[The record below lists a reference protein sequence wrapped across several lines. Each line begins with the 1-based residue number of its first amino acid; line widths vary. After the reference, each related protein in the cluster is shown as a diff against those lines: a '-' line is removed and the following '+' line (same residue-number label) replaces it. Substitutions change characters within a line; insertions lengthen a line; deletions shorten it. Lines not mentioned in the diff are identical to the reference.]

1 VTTPGPA
8 KPLADL
14 LRGSASGDYADAVGY
29 GAILTT
35 VDPTTGANVVT
46 DGAVT
51 HRNLPSLLP
60 YAQLTVGRVLLL
72 ETPALPIILGRLYT
86 PLVTVAAEA
95 ATPTTPTS
103 SRFMFSRATSP
114 GRTEVSDSGQLA
126 AVFTDGSRT
135 VTVLGTDRTFTEQK
149 DDFTDQFDR
158 TLTTGWGQSPGGGT
172 WDDFNGSAS
181 DYSVSSGKGRIAG
194 LTTNVSRYVRL
205 NDVVSTYNARM
216 TVTTSTTPAVAAN
229 SCSLVGGFIDTSNH
243 YRYRLTFNSTG
254 SVTAAITKNVAGS
267 ETTLAGSATVAAS
280 GYVANQVWNVR
291 GVFNGT
297 THSMYAWKSGDAE
310 PGSPTL
316 TVADTTFPSGKLGV
330 RAFVSTGATNA
341 PTFIIDDYSASAVW
355 AQPPAVTHP
364 WRVRLLPAPFN
375 GTVDTAWLTAAL
387 ADTSPDLLAIATE
400 YITGGSREAGYG
412 PLYAPGRSF
421 DLGHADDGTR
431 QEGSDWNDFLGI
443 TGNYPDLTTPATDTA
458 EAHQLGCMDCS
469 GFVRT
474 VFGYRGGLPM
484 CLDTSAD
491 FNGLRIPRRS
501 VDQSASGPGT
511 VVVSSV
517 SAAPTDLS
525 QVRPGDV
532 LYWDADT
539 SNPAEEEG
547 QIDHSGIYLGIDSA
561 GEMRFLSSRK
571 VGNGPTMADL
581 GGPSVIT
588 GTSLYGRALRRA
600 RRF

>member
-1 VTTPGPA
+1 LNDTVTT
-8 KPLADL
+8 
-14 LRGSASGDYADAVGY
+14 YDA
-29 GAILTT
+29 
-35 VDPTTGANVVT
+35 
-46 DGAVT
+46 
-51 HRNLPSLLP
+51 
-60 YAQLTVGRVLLL
+60 
-72 ETPALPIILGRLYT
+72 RL
-86 PLVTVAAEA
+86 
-95 ATPTTPTS
+95 
-103 SRFMFSRATSP
+103 
-114 GRTEVSDSGQLA
+114 
-126 AVFTDGSRT
+126 
-135 VTVLGTDRTFTEQK
+135 
-149 DDFTDQFDR
+149 
-158 TLTTGWGQSPGGGT
+158 
-172 WDDFNGSAS
+172 
-181 DYSVSSGKGRIAG
+181 
-194 LTTNVSRYVRL
+194 
-205 NDVVSTYNARM
+205 
-216 TVTTSTTPAVAAN
+216 TVTTSTMPAGAAN
-229 SCSLVGGFIDTSNH
+229 SASLVGGFQSTSNH
-243 YRYRLTFNSTG
+243 YRYRLTFNTTG
-254 SVTAAITKNVAGS
+254 SVSASINVVVSGT
-267 ETTLAGSATVAAS
+267 ETTIAGATTIATAGTYAAGQVWHIRATHSAGAHALYAWQDGTTEPVSAT
-280 GYVANQVWNVR
+280 
-291 GVFNGT
+291 
-297 THSMYAWKSGDAE
+297 
-310 PGSPTL
+310 L
-316 TVADTTFPSGKLGV
+316 TATDTTYPSGKLGV
-330 RAFVSTGATNA
+330 RTLASSGATNA
-341 PTFIIDDYSASAVW
+341 PQFQFDDYSASATW
-355 AQPPAVTHP
+355 ADPPVVTHP

-387 ADTSPDLLAIATE
+387 ADTSPDLLDIATE
-400 YITGGSREAGYG
+400 YITGGSKEAGYG

-431 QEGSDWNDFLGI
+431 QEGSDWNDYLGI

-458 EAHQLGCMDCS
+458 EAHQLGCLDCS